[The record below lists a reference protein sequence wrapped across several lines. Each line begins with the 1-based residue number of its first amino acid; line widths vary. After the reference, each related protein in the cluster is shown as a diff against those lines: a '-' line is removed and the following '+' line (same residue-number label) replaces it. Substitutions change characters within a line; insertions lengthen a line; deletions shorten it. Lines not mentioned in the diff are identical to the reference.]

1 MKTIFLSLV
10 TSIFMILSLNTF
22 ADTVTKMTISGEPVV
37 VTKSGNFYTLPGSTT
52 YTTTSDY
59 YYINAD
65 GTKEVCYR
73 DVQSTFAGI
82 NPSDLSLKIGN
93 DIVSVH
99 CYTYSPD
106 YFIVK

>member
-1 MKTIFLSLV
+1 MKTIYLNLV
-10 TSIFMILSLNTF
+10 ITVFMIFSLNAF
-22 ADTVTKMTISGEPVV
+22 ADVTKMTISGEPVV
-37 VTKSGNFYTLPGSTT
+37 VTKSGNYYTLPGSTT

-73 DVQSTFAGI
+73 EVQSTFGGM

-93 DIVSVH
+93 DVVSVH